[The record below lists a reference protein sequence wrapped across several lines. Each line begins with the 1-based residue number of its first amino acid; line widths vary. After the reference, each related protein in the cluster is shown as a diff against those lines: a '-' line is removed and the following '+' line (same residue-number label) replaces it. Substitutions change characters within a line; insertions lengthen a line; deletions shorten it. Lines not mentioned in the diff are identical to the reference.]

1 MTQVVSS
8 ISGIQIYAPS
18 AGFAPTNSADVSAI
32 ASGYQVVSA
41 TATQLYAGT
50 AYLTS
55 VNDAPVSAS
64 RAGQAAN
71 AAMANSA
78 YYDGTGRL
86 ISALPDEAT
95 VSSIASSYAES
106 AASGKL
112 DSTAQVVSALTT
124 GDAGAGVQQVNSI
137 NGMELSAFN
146 SYWATAAGRAD
157 YAGSSTIAYSDDN
170 GRELTSLA
178 QESSISSI
186 ASSYAGSAAS
196 GKADSS
202 SLSSYALSADVSG
215 TIDTVSSNSASWA
228 AGISFP
234 YGFQSGD
241 CSAVLTTGFF
251 ANTSRPSFIISSQD
265 NVYPRFIVRS
275 FTGTGAKGSYYLS
288 DAFEF
293 TTGTAGG
300 ANSGTKVL
308 RIDPQQVSSKNFLLF
323 GPSGSNTYGYLA
335 LRGADNSAYVN
346 IGSGTVEH
354 VNYVRPSS
362 ISSWWDTHDTVS
374 ANSAS
379 WGGGVDSA
387 TVSSIASSYA
397 ESAASGKMDTSA
409 IDYTRTGDGTQ
420 IYASGTGS
428 STNQFSA
435 YNDSA
440 GAAIIAAKNARIR
453 LWDTAATANIYA
465 SSVGEWDAASD
476 LVSAQSAN
484 WGASALQIAAG
495 PGVNLTKS
503 GSVLVAGTD
512 ETILYTANGNMSA
525 GTQIVLSEACSSFE
539 RVRVDIGSTAWMNSN
554 YYIGNCPRWEPFR
567 MTFDQAANIFCDAA
581 DISSTDYVTWDV
593 RRTHR
598 YNLGTGGITHTAD
611 FSSNFAVMK
620 VVGINRIA

>member
-1 MTQVVSS
+1 MTQIVSS
-8 ISGIQIYAPS
+8 ISGIEIYAPS
-18 AGFAPTNSADVSAI
+18 AGNAPTNSAEVSAI

-41 TATQLYAGT
+41 
-50 AYLTS
+50 
-55 VNDAPVSAS
+55 
-64 RAGQAAN
+64 
-71 AAMANSA
+71 
-78 YYDGTGRL
+78 
-86 ISALPDEAT
+86 
-95 VSSIASSYAES
+95 
-106 AASGKL
+106 
-112 DSTAQVVSALTT
+112 LTT
-124 GDAGAGVQQVNSI
+124 EDAGGGVRQVNSI

-146 SYWATAAGRAD
+146 AYWATAAGRAD

-196 GKADSS
+196 SKADSS

-234 YGFQSGD
+234 YGFQSGS

-323 GPSGSNTYGYLA
+323 GPSGTNTYGYLE

-346 IGSGTVEH
+346 IGSGTAEH

-379 WGGGVDSA
+379 WGQGGVDSA
-387 TVSSIASSYA
+387 TVSAIASSYA

-409 IDYTRTGDGTQ
+409 IDYTRTGGGTQ

-435 YNDSA
+435 KNDSA
-440 GAAIIAAKNARIR
+440 GAAIIAGENARIR
-453 LWDTAATANIYA
+453 LWDTAATANVYA
-465 SSVGEWDAASD
+465 SSIGGWNAVSN

-495 PGVNLTKS
+495 PGIKLTKS
-503 GSVLVAGTD
+503 GSVLVVENDATVLYEAESVTNNTAGQVFTMSD
-512 ETILYTANGNMSA
+512 SVLNYRRIRITCENMEFHFRPFVQEYPVFNSSSTFISPWQNGNTPPNLNIPYVQYSINSD
-525 GTQIVLSEACSSFE
+525 GNLVCDKRGLLY
-539 RVRVDIGSTAWMNSN
+539 GS
-554 YYIGNCPRWEPFR
+554 
-567 MTFDQAANIFCDAA
+567 
-581 DISSTDYVTWDV
+581 ISSPQ
-593 RRTHR
+593 
-598 YNLGTGGITHTAD
+598 TAD
-611 FSSNFAVMK
+611 GASRGYCLMK
-620 VVGINRIA
+620 VEGLDKINAE